1 METKQKEKVKKVAVG
16 LNGHSHHAETEVRL
30 AVQKTYKLYIDGKF
44 PRTESGRYYKLNDRN
59 GKVIANICRASRKDF
74 RDAVVVARK
83 AQGDWQKKSAFNKGQ
98 ILYRIA
104 ETLETRRQQFVSALG
119 LQRVSEAAAQKEVS
133 AAVDMLV
140 YYAGW
145 SDKYQQVFS
154 SVNPVESSHFN
165 FSFPEPTG
173 VVAAIESQQQGLL
186 NLVSLMA
193 PALAGGNSIIILA
206 AEKFPLTAIDFA
218 EVLNASDV
226 PGGVVNILTGF
237 SKELHSHFSSH
248 MDVNAIVYAGDDST
262 ELKTI
267 QTNAAGN
274 VKRVGVVQNIAEE
287 SPYRIMELQE
297 VKTTW
302 HPVGI

>member
-44 PRTESGRYYKLNDRN
+44 PRTESGRYYKLNDKN

-74 RDAVVVARK
+74 REAVVAARK

-104 ETLETRRQQFVSALG
+104 ETLETRRLQFVSALG
-119 LQRVSEAAAQKEVS
+119 LQGVSEPAAQKEVS

-140 YYAGW
+140 YYSGW

-237 SKELHSHFSSH
+237 SKELHSQFSSH

-274 VKRVGVVQNIAEE
+274 VKRVVVVRNIAEE

>member
-1 METKQKEKVKKVAVG
+1 METKQKEKIKKVAVG

-44 PRTESGRYYKLNDRN
+44 PRTESGRYYKLNDKN

-74 RDAVVVARK
+74 RDAVLVARK
-83 AQGDWQKKSAFNKGQ
+83 AQGEWQKKSAFNKSQ

-104 ETLETRRQQFVSALG
+104 ETLETRRLQFVSTLG
-119 LQRVSEAAAQKEVS
+119 LQGVSEAAAQKEVS
-133 AAVDMLV
+133 ASVDMLV

-154 SVNPVESSHFN
+154 SVNPVESAHFN

-173 VVAAIESQQQGLL
+173 VVAAIASQQQGLL

-206 AEKFPLTAIDFA
+206 TEKFPLTAIDFA

-274 VKRVGVVQNIAEE
+274 VKRVVVVRHIAEE